1 MNYKELTFGELL
13 VLKKDLSNINNIIT
27 LQLTLAFIEKLYEDG
42 IIEEGQAKQMIKAV
56 KDKSVNANGYDI
68 ESTGNIKII
77 AEVKCNLPIH
87 GKLGAQQR
95 ENLYKDVGNLLDGKN
110 GKDPSDYVKIL
121 VVFDADP
128 SNSVVYNTLKNHF
141 NDKIS
146 EYEGKKSTRTDV
158 VYVVTLTTEEIEA
171 LLVRMKENFT

>member
-1 MNYKELTFGELL
+1 M
-13 VLKKDLSNINNIIT
+13 
-27 LQLTLAFIEKLYEDG
+27 
-42 IIEEGQAKQMIKAV
+42 
-56 KDKSVNANGYDI
+56 
-68 ESTGNIKII
+68 
-77 AEVKCNLPIH
+77 PIH

-158 VYVVTLTTEEIEA
+158 VYVVTLSEFSIN
-171 LLVRMKENFT
+171 L

>member
-68 ESTGNIKII
+68 SEFS
-77 AEVKCNLPIH
+77 
-87 GKLGAQQR
+87 
-95 ENLYKDVGNLLDGKN
+95 
-110 GKDPSDYVKIL
+110 
-121 VVFDADP
+121 
-128 SNSVVYNTLKNHF
+128 
-141 NDKIS
+141 IS
-146 EYEGKKSTRTDV
+146 
-158 VYVVTLTTEEIEA
+158 L
-171 LLVRMKENFT
+171 